1 MKRKRTKREK
11 QVGESLK
18 RIVQEMQLN
27 SHELAGRFIDNCQ
40 TIETKMKLYI
50 NKKNKKIELKNLE
63 GKTFGQILKTF
74 KSYCKNPELIEWL
87 ENLKELRNDVAH
99 TFFRDTRLL
108 TKRYGGV
115 VGRLNHKVLRKGIR
129 MTEICFNLLNK
140 TLPKRV
146 T

>member
-1 MKRKRTKREK
+1 MKKKRTKREK
-11 QVGESLK
+11 QVSESLK

-50 NKKNKKIELKNLE
+50 NKKNKKVELKNLE

-74 KSYCKNPELIEWL
+74 KSYCKNLELIEWL

-108 TKRYGGV
+108 TQRYGDV
-115 VGRLNHKVLRKGIR
+115 VERLNHKVLRKGIR

-140 TLPKRV
+140 M
-146 T
+146 